1 MPFIKF
7 SKSNI
12 NNQAISDVKNI
23 LKSGWLTHGKF
34 TKKFENEI
42 KKFTGAKYCTLV
54 SSCTA
59 ALHLSCLALN
69 LKKDDEVIVP
79 SMTHTATAHAVEYT
93 GAKAVFADI
102 DIETGNIDILSIK
115 KLINRKTKAIIVV
128 HMAGRSSEIIEV
140 LKICKKH
147 KLVLLEDTC
156 ETIGAKYNNKFAG
169 TFGLF
174 SSISFYQSHH
184 ISSVEGGMILTND
197 NYYADIIRSMRANGW
212 LREVT
217 NKKNKKKI
225 INKYKSIDKSFMF
238 PYIGFNF
245 KPTDMS
251 AALLNNQISKL
262 NNFIKIRTKAAKE
275 LIRNLMR
282 YRNYLI
288 LPTIN
293 KNIKNSWFTFP
304 IVVKKNSKFT
314 KNQLVNYLSKNK
326 IANRPIIAGN
336 IAEQPFLNKFKFK
349 KTDLSNSEIVMNS
362 GFFIG
367 LHHKL
372 SENKV
377 KKIVSLFDKFLKK
390 KI

>member
-128 HMAGRSSEIIEV
+128 HMAGRSSEIIDV

-147 KLVLLEDTC
+147 KIKLVEDCAHGLGT
-156 ETIGAKYNNKFAG
+156 KYLKKHVGN
-169 TFGLF
+169 FGISGCF
-174 SSISFYQSHH
+174 SFYPTKQ
-184 ISSVEGGMILTND
+184 ITTGEGGAVITND
-197 NYYADIIRSMRANGW
+197 LSFYKKIKTLKAFGIDKDIKDRKNPGEYNVNFLGFNYRMTDFQAAMGFNQLKNYKTNLIRR
-212 LREVT
+212 REIAKKYIKLLNQ
-217 NKKNKKKI
+217 NKQIVLPRLSYNDSYFVFQILLKNKNQKLFLMKK
-225 INKYKSIDKSFMF
+225 
-238 PYIGFNF
+238 
-245 KPTDMS
+245 
-251 AALLNNQISKL
+251 
-262 NNFIKIRTKAAKE
+262 
-275 LIRNLMR
+275 
-282 YRNYLI
+282 
-288 LPTIN
+288 
-293 KNIKNSWFTFP
+293 
-304 IVVKKNSKFT
+304 
-314 KNQLVNYLSKNK
+314 
-326 IANRPIIAGN
+326 
-336 IAEQPFLNKFKFK
+336 
-349 KTDLSNSEIVMNS
+349 
-362 GFFIG
+362 
-367 LHHKL
+367 
-372 SENKV
+372 
-377 KKIVSLFDKFLKK
+377 LKK
-390 KI
+390 KRIGFSIHYGTPLPLMTYYKKKYKIRSRDYVNSKNYADRVLSLPVYPRLKNIEINYISKVINKVIN